1 MMRKRQQQQ
10 PCVAAATMTATV
22 AAAAARATSAGWRA
36 RLDGAAAVA
45 KRQPL
50 HACNVTV
57 FLSCVGLISLALMD
71 AIAANKLHIVRA
83 VVALVAVGAA

>member
-10 PCVAAATMTATV
+10 QEPQVQGGALAWTAPAA
-22 AAAAARATSAGWRA
+22 
-36 RLDGAAAVA
+36 A
-45 KRQPL
+45 KRQPP

>member
-10 PCVAAATMTATV
+10 PWQQQQQEPQVQGGALALTAP
-22 AAAAARATSAGWRA
+22 
-36 RLDGAAAVA
+36 AVT

-50 HACNVTV
+50 HACNATV
-57 FLSCVGLISLALMD
+57 LLSCVGLISLALMD